1 MLLEGALGRERLL
14 VAAALLLL
22 TALAWLYLM
31 LETAGAGLP
40 LLWPQASPLLLAFLM
55 WTVMMVAM
63 MLPSAAPMVLL
74 YARVARRGAG
84 RGGAA
89 PAVWAFVGGYLAIWT
104 AFALLAAL
112 LQAALWESGFFAPGE
127 MRIESVRLA
136 GGVLLAAGVY
146 QWLPLKEACL
156 RHCRTPARFL
166 AGHWREGSAGALRMG
181 IAHGGFC
188 LGCCW
193 LLMLLLFAVGV
204 MNLLWVAVVTLF
216 VAGEK
221 LLPAGVPLARIGGI
235 ALGAFGLYMLLG
247 A

>member
-1 MLLEGALGRERLL
+1 MLLEVTLGRERFL
-14 VAAALLLL
+14 VAAALFLL
-22 TALAWLYLM
+22 TALAWLYLV
-31 LETAGAGLP
+31 LEAAGGGLP
-40 LLWPQASPLLLAFLM
+40 LLRPEASPLLLAFPM

-63 MLPSAAPMVLL
+63 MVPSAAPMVLL
-74 YARVARRGAG
+74 YARVARHGAR

-112 LQAALWESGFFAPGE
+112 LQTALQESGFLAPGA
-127 MRIESVRLA
+127 MRIDDPSLV
-136 GGVLLAAGVY
+136 GGLLLAVAVY
-146 QWLPLKEACL
+146 QWLPLKQACL

-166 AGHWREGSAGALRMG
+166 AGHWREGRAGALRIG
-181 IAHGGFC
+181 LAHGAFC
-188 LGCCW
+188 VGCCW

-204 MNLLWVAVVTLF
+204 MNLLWVAIITLF

-221 LLPAGVPLARIGGI
+221 LLPAGLPLARIGGI